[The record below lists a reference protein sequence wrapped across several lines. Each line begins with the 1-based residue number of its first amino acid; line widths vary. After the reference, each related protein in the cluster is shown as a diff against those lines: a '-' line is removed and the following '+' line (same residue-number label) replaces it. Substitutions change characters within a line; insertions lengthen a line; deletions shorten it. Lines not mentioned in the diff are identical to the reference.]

1 MKTTSKIIKGRE
13 LQDFDISKGSLYI
26 MRNTNVVV
34 MASQENEK
42 MKGFS
47 GVIVSGTSKSGW
59 SIGHYSTVWSK
70 EDFKVFE
77 GTIELDQI
85 N

>member
-13 LQDFDISKGSLYI
+13 LQDFDISQGSLYI
-26 MRNTNVVV
+26 MRNTDVVV
-34 MASQENEK
+34 MASQEKEK
-42 MKGFS
+42 YKTFS
-47 GVIVSGTSKSGW
+47 GVIVSGNLNGW
-59 SIGHYSTVWSK
+59 PIGHYSTVWSK